1 MITTKDFRIFSAGT
15 LKILAC
21 VFMLL
26 DHIGMMLCP
35 QALWM
40 RVVGRLAYPIFA
52 YFIAQGCVYTSN
64 KLRRFLSVFVLG
76 IVCEAVYMLSGSQY
90 YGNILLTF
98 SFSILLIYLLFA
110 VKSAYTHSKTKFA
123 LMTLLFLLSLAATF
137 LYCEFIG
144 LDYGFFG
151 VVSPVLCVVVDKD
164 IRIGKFTLSAR
175 LCSMMLFSVGLILV
189 SFYQYAL
196 TCQWFSLFALVLLL
210 LYNGERGRYNLKY
223 AFYLFYPLHLVVLQ
237 GIYYLIQVGN

>member
-1 MITTKDFRIFSAGT
+1 MSKAKGFRVLSAST

-21 VFMLL
+21 VFMLT
-26 DHIGMMLCP
+26 DHIGVMLCP

-52 YFIAQGCVYTSN
+52 YFIALGCVYTRN

-76 IVCEAVYMLSGSQY
+76 VVCEAVYMLTGSSY

-98 SFSILLIYLLFA
+98 SFSILLIYLMFA
-110 VKSAYTHSKTKFA
+110 VKSSYSHSKTRFV
-123 LMTLLFLLSLAATF
+123 LMSLLFLLSLVATY
-137 LYCEFIG
+137 LYCEYIG

-151 VVSPVLCVVVDKD
+151 VVSPVLCVVIDKD
-164 IRIGKFTLSAR
+164 ISIGKFTLSAR
-175 LCSMMLFSVGLILV
+175 LCSLMLFSVGLTLI

-196 TCQWFSLFALVLLL
+196 TCQWFSLFAILLLL

-223 AFYLFYPLHLVVLQ
+223 AFYLFYPLHLVFLQ
-237 GIYYLIQVGN
+237 LIVYALQLSN

>member
-1 MITTKDFRIFSAGT
+1 MSKVKDVRVLSAST

-21 VFMLL
+21 VLMLF
-26 DHIGMMLCP
+26 DHIGVMLCP
-35 QALWM
+35 QLQFL

-52 YFIAQGCVYTSN
+52 YFIAMGCVYTSN
-64 KLRRFLSVFVLG
+64 KLKRFLSVFVLG
-76 IVCEAVYMLSGSQY
+76 VVCEATYMLSGEQY

-110 VKSAYTHSKTKFA
+110 VKASYSKSKSHFA
-123 LMTLLFLLSLAATF
+123 LMLILFAFSLVATY
-137 LYCEFIG
+137 LYCEFVG

-151 VVSPVLCVVVDKD
+151 VLAPVLCVVIDKD
-164 IRIGKFTLSAR
+164 VSIGKFTLSAR
-175 LCSMMLFSVGLILV
+175 FCSLMLFSVGLILI

-196 TCQWFSLFALVLLL
+196 TCQWFSLFAILLLL

-223 AFYLFYPLHLVVLQ
+223 AFYLFYPFHLVVLQ
-237 GIYYLIQVGN
+237 LVVYALN